1 MNKKVVFS
9 IVAFCMA
16 MSIMGGSLRAQS
28 QFGSMHNDRLG
39 TAAAMELLIP
49 VGARDLAM
57 GGAGIATSTGVD
69 AVYWNPGGLGRM
81 SRSAEGLFSSMAYIA
96 DIRVNYG
103 AVGLKFGNFGTVAL
117 SIKALDYGSILL
129 TTVDDPEGI
138 AGRTFSPT
146 FIAVGLSYARAFTD
160 AITAGGTVQIINQ
173 NFHRVNGSGV
183 AVDIGVQYHGVAGF
197 TGLNLGVVLKNFGP
211 QMKYGGPGLLRIADP
226 ETGRR
231 PAQFFGSE
239 AASWELP
246 SSIEMGLAYE
256 YVLSEELRCN
266 INGTFANNN
275 LALDGYRMGGEVVY
289 AFGQLTLSGRGGI
302 ELLQKE
308 EFDEQI
314 YGPTFGFGMLFKNP
328 SLDITVD
335 YAYRTVDFFNKNSM
349 FSFKLGF

>member
-1 MNKKVVFS
+1 MNKKVVLS

-16 MSIMGGSLRAQS
+16 MSVMVGSLRGQAL
-28 QFGSMHNDRLG
+28 FGSMQNDRLG

-57 GGAGIATSTGVD
+57 GGASVATSAGVD

-103 AVGLKFGNFGTVAL
+103 AVGLTFGNFGTVAL
-117 SIKALDYGSILL
+117 SVKALDYGSIPL

-146 FIAVGLSYARAFTD
+146 FIAAGLSYARAFTD
-160 AITAGGTVQIINQ
+160 AITAGGTVKIISQ
-173 NFHRVNGSGV
+173 NFHRVTGSGI
-183 AVDIGVQYHGVAGF
+183 AVDIGVQYHAVAGL

-211 QMKYGGPGLLRIADP
+211 QMNYDGPGLLRLADP
-226 ETGRR
+226 EEGRR
-231 PAQFFGSE
+231 PAQFFKSQ

-256 YVLSEELRCN
+256 YILTEELSFN
-266 INGTFANNN
+266 VNGTFANNN
-275 LALDGYRMGGEVVY
+275 LTLDGYRFGGEAVY
-289 AFGQLTLSGRGGI
+289 KYGNLTFAGRGGI
-302 ELLQKE
+302 ELLQKDV
-308 EFDEQI
+308 FDEQI
-314 YGPTFGFGMLFKNP
+314 YGPTFGFGLLFENP

-335 YAYRTVDFFNKNSM
+335 YAFRTVDFFNNNSM
-349 FSFKLGF
+349 FSLKLGF